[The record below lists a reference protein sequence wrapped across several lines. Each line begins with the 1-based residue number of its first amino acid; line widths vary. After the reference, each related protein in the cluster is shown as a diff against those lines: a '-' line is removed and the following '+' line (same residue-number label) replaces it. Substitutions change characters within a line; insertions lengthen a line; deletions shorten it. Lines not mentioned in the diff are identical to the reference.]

1 MAPIKTQKASCPQG
15 GRQVGK
21 STLVR
26 RFADQQK
33 LILNEINLE
42 RHPDLD
48 TVFAS
53 LDTTAIRGE
62 LEALLGRSI
71 TKPGS
76 ILFLDEIQA
85 TPALRYLYED
95 LPDLPIM
102 AAGSLLE
109 FTLADHRYSMPVG
122 RIEYHHLGPMTFLS
136 MMPSPELLS
145 PFIALEILYN
155 LIRTFT

>member
-1 MAPIKTQKASCPQG
+1 MAPIKTQKAPCTQG
-15 GRQVGK
+15 ARQVGK
-21 STLVR
+21 STQVR

-48 TVFAS
+48 TVFET
-53 LDTTAIRGE
+53 LDTTAIRGKI
-62 LEALLGRSI
+62 EALPGRSI

-85 TPALRYLYED
+85 TPAAMPALRYLYED
-95 LPDLPIM
+95 FPDLPIM

-109 FTLADHRYSMPVG
+109 FTLTDHRYSMPVG
-122 RIEYHHLGPMTFLS
+122 RIEYHHLGPMTFW
-136 MMPSPELLS
+136 
-145 PFIALEILYN
+145 
-155 LIRTFT
+155 